1 MSFEAKGII
10 TAMVTPLTSD
20 YRVNEKSLHKLV
32 NYMIERGVHGLFI
45 VGTSGE
51 FYGLNKEQRRIAL
64 QICIDAAAG
73 RVPVYAG
80 VNGFTTREAI
90 EYAEMAEELHADAI
104 SVLTPMFINVT
115 QQELYQHY
123 ADIAASTKL
132 PMLLY
137 NNVGKTNINIGVET
151 VIKLS
156 KIKNIVGI
164 KDSSGDFTLTSEYIR
179 NTYRNSDPFAVLSG
193 RDTLIHACLC
203 YGGHGAITACA
214 NIAPRLLADI
224 YDKYVEGDVEGSL
237 EAQYKIAPIRMAF
250 NLGSYPT
257 ILKEGLELL
266 GIDAGPCF
274 APVGPMSAENKA
286 LLQKALIEA
295 GVLE

>member
-10 TAMVTPLTSD
+10 AAMVTPLTEN
-20 YRVNEKSLHKLV
+20 YQVHEKSLRKLV
-32 NYMIERGVHGLFI
+32 RYLIDGGVHGLFV

-51 FYGLNKEQRRIAL
+51 FYGFSKEQRKEAFE
-64 QICIDAAAG
+64 ICIDEAAG
-73 RVPVYAG
+73 RIPIYAG
-80 VNGFTTREAI
+80 VNGITTKEAI
-90 EYAEMAEELHADAI
+90 EYATLAEEVKADAI
-104 SVLTPMFINVT
+104 SVLTPMFISVT
-115 QQELYQHY
+115 QKELYQHY
-123 ADIAASTKL
+123 ADIASSTSL
-132 PMLLY
+132 PVLLY
-137 NNVGKTNINIGVET
+137 NNVGKTNVNISVDT
-151 VIKLS
+151 AVKLS

-179 NTYRNSDPFAVLSG
+179 NTYQNDKPFYVLSG

-224 YDKYVEGDVEGSL
+224 YDKYVQNDVQGSL
-237 EAQYKIAPIRMAF
+237 EAQYKIAPVRMAF

-257 ILKEGLELL
+257 ILKESLELL

-274 APVGPMSAENKA
+274 APVGPMSLENKELLKKA
-286 LLQKALIEA
+286 LLEA
-295 GVLE
+295 GVL